1 MLMGA
6 NLSERQARRHAKN
19 SLAPRAQYISDLII
33 TERAGA
39 RINAAAAT
47 GRYIILMK
55 HEHVYINYTLPF
67 LFSTVPLMAARA
79 SRLAHGGQPRA
90 ED

>member
-1 MLMGA
+1 MGTILREA
-6 NLSERQARRHAKN
+6 ESTTRVKFSGPASRYICKWFNN
-19 SLAPRAQYISDLII
+19 YRA
-33 TERAGA
+33 RAGA

-55 HEHVYINYTLPF
+55 HEHVYINHTLPF
-67 LFSTVPLMAARA
+67 LFSTAPLMAARA
-79 SRLAHGGQPRA
+79 LRLAHGGRPRA

>member
-1 MLMGA
+1 MG
-6 NLSERQARRHAKN
+6 
-19 SLAPRAQYISDLII
+19 
-33 TERAGA
+33 RAGA

-47 GRYIILMK
+47 DRYIILMK
-55 HEHVYINYTLPF
+55 HEHVYINYISVL

-79 SRLAHGGQPRA
+79 SCLAHGGRLRA